1 MKKLAIVSSHP
12 IQYNAPWF
20 ALLNESNIVKPK
32 IFYTWQ
38 QSQNDKYDPGFQ
50 KVIKWDVPLLI
61 GYEYTFVN
69 NISKDPGT
77 HHFKGLVNPTLNSE
91 IFEWQPDAILVFG
104 WSFDS
109 HLKCIRHFHKKIP
122 ILFRGDSTLLDE
134 QGGIKTFLRR
144 LFLKW
149 VYINIDFALY
159 VGSNNKAYFLKHS
172 VKEHQLAYVPHAVDN
187 NRFAEPAHLYEEK
200 ALVLKEQLGIHS
212 QDVVLLFAGKLESKK
227 NPFFLL
233 QLVKKISDP
242 RLKIIFV
249 GDGLLKAPLQKDAAE
264 YGNRVHFLDFQN
276 QQEMPVIYRIADML
290 VLPSK
295 GPGETWGLAL
305 NEAMGCEKAVVASDK
320 AGGAA
325 DLIKPGIN
333 GLIIRNNDTE
343 ELEALLKRALRSK
356 EELNTMGKMSK
367 QIIDQFSY
375 QHIIEAI
382 CGLMKMIN

>member
-233 QLVKKISDP
+233 QLVKKISSPD
-242 RLKIIFV
+242 
-249 GDGLLKAPLQKDAAE
+249 
-264 YGNRVHFLDFQN
+264 
-276 QQEMPVIYRIADML
+276 
-290 VLPSK
+290 
-295 GPGETWGLAL
+295 
-305 NEAMGCEKAVVASDK
+305 
-320 AGGAA
+320 
-325 DLIKPGIN
+325 
-333 GLIIRNNDTE
+333 
-343 ELEALLKRALRSK
+343 
-356 EELNTMGKMSK
+356 
-367 QIIDQFSY
+367 
-375 QHIIEAI
+375 
-382 CGLMKMIN
+382 